1 MILDFF
7 GYDRH
12 GEIRE
17 CKTTLQKNALNTRD
31 VVLAAL
37 GFNAPA
43 WIAATSMSLL
53 YSVVGASAPL
63 AILISFFFPMLVLA
77 LCLVYL
83 TREAPSAGG
92 IFTFTSRFLHPA
104 AGTILGWAYTIACV
118 VIVPMTAIIGT
129 QYLQALVPPLRGGLA
144 ANIIGTLLA
153 LALMLVCLRGVLLT
167 ARVTTVFLACE
178 ITVIV
183 GLGILGIV
191 SPRVAV
197 PFSSL
202 YALPKD
208 WSVLG
213 SGVLLGMWMLAN
225 FDSAINYIEEA
236 RVPVRTVQRAL
247 LIVLTSAFLI
257 YTIAAIGWQYA
268 VPVGVLAK
276 IIENGDGG
284 PIAAIARLYLPPGL
298 SWIAILVVIS
308 SAMAG
313 LQVSMTAGARTAYR
327 MAQEGHLPAGFGR
340 TNRYRAPWVSA
351 VVIAGIAVA
360 LVWYKPLA
368 EVTFYYNAAVVTLA
382 LAYISALAAFIRL
395 MFRRHSFA
403 RATAASVLPLLAI
416 AVLAFLLYS
425 AGAEPAE
432 PKDKYQAWYIGIAVL
447 ISGALI
453 VVFGRVRARSLDCP
467 FGVTS
472 GKEQIAVVGVD
483 PGGPRPANQIGRR
496 TEGQ

>member
-12 GEIRE
+12 GEVKE
-17 CKTTLQKNALNTRD
+17 CKTTLQKNVLNTRD
-31 VVLAAL
+31 VTLAAL

-43 WIAATSMSLL
+43 WIAAVSMSVL
-53 YSVVGASAPL
+53 YSVVGSAAPL
-63 AILISFFFPMLVLA
+63 AILVSFLFPMLVLA
-77 LCLVYL
+77 LCLMYL
-83 TREAPSAGG
+83 TRQAPSAGG
-92 IFTFTSRFLHPA
+92 IFTFGSRFLHPA
-104 AGTILGWAYTIACV
+104 AGTVLGWAYTISCAAV
-118 VIVPMTAIIGT
+118 VPMTAIIGT
-129 QYLQALVPPLRGGLA
+129 QYLQALVPALKGTLA
-144 ANIIGTLLA
+144 ANVIGTILTVTFL
-153 LALMLVCLRGVLLT
+153 LVCLRGVLLT

-191 SPRVAV
+191 SPHVAV
-197 PFSSL
+197 PLRSL
-202 YALPKD
+202 YRLPEH

-268 VPVGVLAK
+268 VPVEVLAK
-276 IIENGDGG
+276 ITENGDGG
-284 PIAAIARLYLPPGL
+284 PIGAIARVYLPPTL

-327 MAQEGHLPAGFGR
+327 MAQEGHLPRALGR
-340 TNRYRAPWVSA
+340 TNRYRAPWVS
-351 VVIAGIAVA
+351 VLVIGGIAIA
-360 LVWYKPLA
+360 FVWYKPLSD
-368 EVTFYYNAAVVTLA
+368 VTFYYNTVVVTLA
-382 LAYISALAAFIRL
+382 LAYMSALAAFIRL
-395 MFRRHSFA
+395 MFARHSFI
-403 RATAASVLPLLAI
+403 RAAAASVLPLLAI
-416 AVLAFLLYS
+416 AVLGYLMYS

-432 PKDKYQAWYIGIAVL
+432 PKDKYQAWYIGVVVL
-447 ISGALI
+447 VSGALI
-453 VVFGRVRARSLDCP
+453 VLFGKSSSRAAGSELRA
-467 FGVTS
+467 G
-472 GKEQIAVVGVD
+472 A
-483 PGGPRPANQIGRR
+483 
-496 TEGQ
+496 

>member
-1 MILDFF
+1 MILDLF

-12 GEIRE
+12 GDIKE
-17 CKTTLQKNALNTRD
+17 CNTTLASNALNTRD
-31 VVLAAL
+31 VALAAL

-53 YSVVGASAPL
+53 YSVSGAAAPL

-104 AGTILGWAYTIACV
+104 AGTILGWTYAIACL

-129 QYLQALVPPLRGGLA
+129 QYLQALVPPLRGALA
-144 ANIIGTLLA
+144 ANIIGSLLVVA
-153 LALMLVCLRGVLLT
+153 FMLVCLRGVLLT
-167 ARVTTVFLACE
+167 ARVTSVFLACE

-202 YALPKD
+202 YTPPKD
-208 WSVLG
+208 WSALG

-236 RVPVRTVQRAL
+236 RIPVRTVQRAL

-257 YTIAAIGWQYA
+257 YSIAAIGWQYA
-268 VPVGVLAK
+268 IPVGTLAK
-276 IIENGDGG
+276 ITENGDGG
-284 PIAAIARLYLPPGL
+284 PIAAIARIYLPPSL

-327 MAQEGHLPAGFGR
+327 MAQEGHLPRAFGT
-340 TNRYRAPWVSA
+340 TNRFRAPWVSVA
-351 VVIAGIAVA
+351 AIAAIAVA

-382 LAYISALAAFIRL
+382 LAYMSALAAFVRL
-395 MFRRHSFA
+395 MFVRHPFV
-403 RATAASVLPLLAI
+403 RALAASLLPLLAL
-416 AVLAFLLYS
+416 AVLGYLLYS

-432 PKDKYQAWYIGIAVL
+432 PKDSYQAWYIGIAVL

-453 VVFGRVRARSLDCP
+453 VMLGRSSKRRADG
-467 FGVTS
+467 GVT
-472 GKEQIAVVGVD
+472 QAGVQT
-483 PGGPRPANQIGRR
+483 P
-496 TEGQ
+496 

>member
-1 MILDFF
+1 MILELF

-12 GEIRE
+12 GEIKE
-17 CKTTLQKNALNTRD
+17 CPTTLEKDALNTRD
-31 VVLAAL
+31 VSLAAL

-53 YSVVGASAPL
+53 YSVVGAAAPL

-83 TREAPSAGG
+83 TRAAPSAGG
-92 IFTFTSRFLHPA
+92 IFTFSSRFLHPA
-104 AGTILGWAYTIACV
+104 VGTILGWAYTIACA

-129 QYLQALVPPLRGGLA
+129 QYLQALLPPLRGLFA
-144 ANIIGTLLA
+144 ANLISTLLV
-153 LALMLVCLRGVLLT
+153 LAFMLVCLRGVLLT

-191 SPRVAV
+191 SPRVAL

-202 YALPKD
+202 YAPPRD

-247 LIVLTSAFLI
+247 LIVLSSAFLI
-257 YTIAAIGWQYA
+257 YSIAAIGWQYA
-268 VPVGVLAK
+268 VPVETLAK
-276 IIENGDGG
+276 ITENGDGG
-284 PIAAIARLYLPPGL
+284 PIGAIARIYLPPAL

-327 MAQEGHLPAGFGR
+327 MAQEGHLPRAFGR
-340 TNRYRAPWVSA
+340 TNRFRAPWMSVVTIAAIA
-351 VVIAGIAVA
+351 VVF
-360 LVWYKPLA
+360 VWYKPLS

-382 LAYISALAAFIRL
+382 LAYMSALAAFVRL
-395 MFRRHSFA
+395 MFRRHRSG
-403 RATAASVLPLLAI
+403 RAAAASVLPLLAI
-416 AVLAFLLYS
+416 VVLAYLLYS

-432 PKDKYQAWYIGIAVL
+432 SKDKYAAWYMGLAVL
-447 ISGALI
+447 ASGALI
-453 VVFGRVRARSLDCP
+453 ALLGR
-467 FGVTS
+467 S
-472 GKEQIAVVGVD
+472 GKRVPEASTTSQLLESRSSADVS
-483 PGGPRPANQIGRR
+483 
-496 TEGQ
+496 T

>member
-1 MILDFF
+1 MILDLF

-12 GEIRE
+12 GDIKE
-17 CKTTLQKNALNTRD
+17 CNTTLASNALNTRD
-31 VVLAAL
+31 VALAAL

-53 YSVVGASAPL
+53 YSVSGAAAPL

-104 AGTILGWAYTIACV
+104 AGTILGWTYAIACL

-129 QYLQALVPPLRGGLA
+129 QYLQALVPPLRGALA
-144 ANIIGTLLA
+144 ANIIGSLLVVA
-153 LALMLVCLRGVLLT
+153 FMLVCLRGVLLT
-167 ARVTTVFLACE
+167 ARVTSVFLACE

-202 YALPKD
+202 YTPPKD
-208 WSVLG
+208 WSALG

-236 RVPVRTVQRAL
+236 RIPVRTVQRAL

-257 YTIAAIGWQYA
+257 YSIAAIGWQYA
-268 VPVGVLAK
+268 IPVGTLAK
-276 IIENGDGG
+276 ITENGDGG
-284 PIAAIARLYLPPGL
+284 PIAAIARIYLPPSL

-327 MAQEGHLPAGFGR
+327 MAQEGHLPRAFGT
-340 TNRYRAPWVSA
+340 TNRFRAPWVSVA
-351 VVIAGIAVA
+351 AIAAIAVA

-382 LAYISALAAFIRL
+382 LAYMSALAAFVRL
-395 MFRRHSFA
+395 MFVRHPFV
-403 RATAASVLPLLAI
+403 RALAASLLPLLAL
-416 AVLAFLLYS
+416 AVLGYLLYS

-432 PKDKYQAWYIGIAVL
+432 PKDRYQAWYIGIAVL

-453 VVFGRVRARSLDCP
+453 VMLGRSSKRRADG
-467 FGVTS
+467 GVT
-472 GKEQIAVVGVD
+472 QAGVQT
-483 PGGPRPANQIGRR
+483 P
-496 TEGQ
+496 